1 MLVNQINFELSGN
14 EISANLQFY
23 NSYVPPYLYEITGPS
38 FSADFIKW
46 CGRPLTPPRI
56 IAPISR
62 RSGAE
67 GGYRLL
73 ASFVPLFCFLQK
85 KRKIIAVVAT
95 VVGATDNSP
104 FSNIYNVH
112 NMSFTQQMNHD

>member
-56 IAPISR
+56 IAPISG

-73 ASFVPLFCFLQK
+73 ASFVPLCLLQK
-85 KRKIIAVVAT
+85 KRKIIAVAAT
-95 VVGATDNSP
+95 VVAATDNSP